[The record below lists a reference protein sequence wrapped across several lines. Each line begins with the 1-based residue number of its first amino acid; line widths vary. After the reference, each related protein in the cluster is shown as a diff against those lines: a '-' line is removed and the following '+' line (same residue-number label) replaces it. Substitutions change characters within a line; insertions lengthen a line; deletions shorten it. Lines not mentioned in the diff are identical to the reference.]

1 MSIKDVLLR
10 VAVYGKPLSAAA
22 ALRLVY
28 IPPEKEVKM
37 RASDKTAC
45 VRFGDSAP
53 ELRAREK

>member
-22 ALRLVY
+22 ALRLWYV
-28 IPPEKEVKM
+28 PEKEVKM